1 MTVHTQIFIVIYSK
15 SPNVELK
22 CPSTGKCISK
32 LQYIHAMKYY
42 SAIKKENQP
51 QIYTITQ
58 INLRCILLSGRKVKV
73 LDTKSDLSLCE
84 PVDRS
89 PPLAPLEWLA
99 IPFSR
104 GSSWPRDQ
112 TQVSHIIGRFFTV
125 WATREARHKSQQF
138 IWFYLYDIQLKG
150 DI

>member
-73 LDTKSDLSLCE
+73 LDTKSDLSLFK
-84 PVDRS
+84 PVDCS
-89 PPLAPLEWLA
+89 PPLAPLSME
-99 IPFSR
+99 FSR
-104 GSSWPRDQ
+104 QEYWSGLPFPSPGDLPDPGIKPRSP
-112 TQVSHIIGRFFTV
+112 TS
-125 WATREARHKSQQF
+125 
-138 IWFYLYDIQLKG
+138 
-150 DI
+150 